1 MPRRWRHAVVP
12 FGVLCIA
19 YIAACGGSG
28 SQTGNGGPDD
38 AGGKDDATIPSLE
51 AGFGGDDEAGD
62 GEAGGDDSTLGDS
75 GDDAAED
82 ASGDASDDTSDDA
95 TGSAGGDG
103 GGVDASDAAL
113 DGGAGGDSGIDAG
126 MDAASDA
133 GGPDA
138 GDGGQAIVD
147 AGSDATAPD
156 SGGASS
162 EGGTCDFTGN
172 WGASISIDVT
182 WAAGGAFDIVIA
194 PGSGTIKQWIRSAR
208 TVSGTTVTDTAEIC
222 GIQLPDFHG
231 NPMLVDETYGI
242 RFPDALFDTTTLTPF
257 TIYGTVSGSTSTATY
272 TTTPAAVLLG
282 LTLPNPTTA
291 VWPATITT
299 ANDQDLD
306 GKPGVTA
313 NVAQG
318 TGYSDVPLDFSVVLD
333 PQAVARAD
341 RLYLAIR
348 QVTSIAATF
357 TDCDHASGTVTV
369 PQITD
374 PTTLA
379 KKYAIDSHVIGCGL
393 SGSTTDCTTTGLNAQ
408 SPFVDSNQPIFVP
421 TSTTFTSARLPAN
434 TSCATV
440 RSTLP

>member
-1 MPRRWRHAVVP
+1 MPRRWSHAVVP
-12 FGVLCIA
+12 LGVLCIA
-19 YIAACGGSG
+19 YVAACGGSG
-28 SQTGNGGPDD
+28 SQTGS
-38 AGGKDDATIPSLE
+38 GGKDAAAGNDDASNASPE
-51 AGFGGDDEAGD
+51 GGFGGDDQAGD

-75 GDDAAED
+75 GDDASDD
-82 ASGDASDDTSDDA
+82 AAGDASDDTSDDA
-95 TGSAGGDG
+95 TGPTGDG
-103 GGVDASDAAL
+103 GGADASDAAL

-126 MDAASDA
+126 MDAASGA

-147 AGSDATAPD
+147 AGSDSTAPD
-156 SGGASS
+156 SGDASS
-162 EGGTCDFTGN
+162 DGGSCDFTGT

-182 WAAGGAFDIVIA
+182 WAAGGVFDIVIA
-194 PGSGTIKQWIRSAR
+194 PGSGTIKQWIVSTR
-208 TVSGTTVTDTAEIC
+208 TVSGTTVTDTAKLC

-242 RFPDALFDTTTLTPF
+242 RFPDSLFDTTKLTPF
-257 TIYGTVSGSTSTATY
+257 TINGTVSGSTSTATY

-306 GKPGVTA
+306 GEPGVTA

-374 PTTLA
+374 PTTQD

-393 SGSTTDCTTTGLNAQ
+393 TGSTTDCTTTGLNAQ
-408 SPFVDSNQPIFVP
+408 SPFVDANQPIFVP
-421 TSTTFTSARLPAN
+421 STTTFTSARLPAN

-440 RSTLP
+440 RTTLP